1 MEALFYTFL
10 LSTYNTPRT
19 LGVIMGKDELN
30 LVFLFPIKKGR
41 YTDNL
46 HGDTEVRGINHL
58 RVCEIHE
65 LFSDDFKFTDQK

>member
-1 MEALFYTFL
+1 
-10 LSTYNTPRT
+10 
-19 LGVIMGKDELN
+19 MGKDELN